1 MTIETGNA
9 GSQSQQ
15 RSRPRRDLDTI
26 GGFLDSCKD
35 ETPILLYFDT
45 AEGIQRVPTL
55 LGDPPTV
62 GQLRLNS
69 YLRPLPICER
79 ERYQI
84 AGTSDTGWVIRIS
97 SRFNPEEYLK
107 ELKALAS

>member
-1 MTIETGNA
+1 LTIETGNT
-9 GSQSQQ
+9 GSQPQQ

-62 GQLRLNS
+62 GQLRLNN
-69 YLRPLPICER
+69 YLRPLLIHER

-84 AGTSDTGWVIRIS
+84 AGTSDTGWVIRVS
-97 SRFNPEEYLK
+97 SRFEPEEYLRESK
-107 ELKALAS
+107 VLAS